1 MNLVNLTL
9 RLLTVTGVVEESQF
23 CFWSVVEDR
32 KEHESVSYLYGYFSI
47 RRTMRNPTEEDTNT
61 RRTLTSGLYTSLWV
75 RPRAS
80 SRYIIAGDTIRVRT
94 TQLRLILSL
103 PLI

>member
-47 RRTMRNPTEEDTNT
+47 RRTMRNPTYKHAPYSDFW
-61 RRTLTSGLYTSLWV
+61 SLYE
-75 RPRAS
+75 
-80 SRYIIAGDTIRVRT
+80 
-94 TQLRLILSL
+94 
-103 PLI
+103 PLG